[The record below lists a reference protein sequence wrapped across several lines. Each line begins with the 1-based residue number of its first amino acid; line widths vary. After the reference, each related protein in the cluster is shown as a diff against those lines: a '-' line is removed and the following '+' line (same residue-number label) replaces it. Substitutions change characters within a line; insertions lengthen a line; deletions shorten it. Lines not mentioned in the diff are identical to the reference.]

1 MSRNRFEVTIDPWT
15 FYDFKEALNSVG
27 PGAANNKVAPSW
39 VPPIDLRRLASYK
52 LCESY
57 YRNGARFWLKHDTPQ
72 EIIDS
77 RREYG
82 DAKTIRDAIIA
93 SLLGDDMSFL
103 VSGAEQTKANDRNQE
118 AQNFAQKLLEWRIDE
133 RFDQKVI
140 ECERA
145 AVGLADGVYT
155 LSWNNE
161 NARPQLTVY
170 DPGFYF
176 PDIDPAANS
185 EYPDTICVAWQYEEE
200 TPTGTVMYL
209 RRLKWYLGNIVPH
222 DENGFEVDD
231 EDEASVL
238 FDNETVNEEGQIL
251 RQYPWNRGPVST
263 TCYFSDLTWD
273 LSKDNSEG
281 LFDLRDERASI
292 VNTPEVDLQHD
303 FIPVIHIPNTVALQ
317 EHFGIGCIAQV
328 VQILDDLMSTD
339 TDLQASSA
347 TTGSPP
353 IALSGSS
360 APKNDDGTIKSYG
373 PGTVF
378 ETGDGT
384 ATMIDTSSSLDAL
397 IKYKDALQ
405 SRLAI
410 NSRVPESLLGKVKP
424 NEVPSGIALTLS
436 FTPHSQLIKEMRLVR
451 ADKYRL
457 LLKFVGRMYW
467 YNGELDFSEQLPRV
481 EMIFGSFLPADKQE
495 VVSLISTLLQTDP
508 PAISLESAVRML
520 MEAGFPIED
529 ALEEIETIERRD
541 YEGANKLLE
550 ATGDIVVTRTYLKLG
565 PAPVVTVPGE
575 EEEEGNEVPP
585 PTPPGQ

>member
-1 MSRNRFEVTIDPWT
+1 MPRNRYEVTIDPWT
-15 FYDFKEALNSVG
+15 YYEFKEALNTAG
-27 PGAANNKVAPSW
+27 HGTANTKVAPSW

-52 LCESY
+52 LIEAY
-57 YRNGARFWLKHDTPQ
+57 YRNAARNWMKSDAPQ
-72 EIIDS
+72 EIVDA

-82 DAKTIRDAIIA
+82 DAKTIRDAILS

-103 VSGAEQTKANDRNQE
+103 ISGAEQTKTGERDE
-118 AQNFAQKLLEWRIDE
+118 AAMAFAQKLLEWRVDE

-140 ECERA
+140 ECERG
-145 AVGLADGVYT
+145 AVGLGDGVYA
-155 LSWNNE
+155 LSWDAENE
-161 NARPQLTVY
+161 RPKLTVY

-176 PDIDPAANS
+176 PDLDPSAND
-185 EYPDTICVAWQYEEE
+185 EYPETICVAWQYEEE
-200 TPTGTVMYL
+200 TRTGTKMYL
-209 RRLKWYLGNIVPH
+209 RRLKWTMDFIEPH
-222 DENGFEVDD
+222 DANGLSVDE
-231 EDEASVL
+231 EDPESML
-238 FDNETVNEEGQIL
+238 FDNETVDEEGQIQ
-251 RQYPWNRGPVST
+251 RQYPWNTKPSAR

-273 LSKDNSEG
+273 LQNTNSDG
-281 LFDLRDERASI
+281 LFDLDEGNAIATTFR
-292 VNTPEVDLQHD
+292 VDLQHD
-303 FIPVIHIPNTVALQ
+303 FLPVVHVPNTVALQ
-317 EHFGIGCIAQV
+317 EHFGVGCIAQV

-347 TTGSPP
+347 TTGTPP

-360 APKNDDGTIKSYG
+360 APKDDDGNVKSYG

-384 ATMIDTSSSLDAL
+384 ATMIDTSRSLDAL
-397 IKYKDALQ
+397 IKYKDSLQ

-451 ADKYRL
+451 TDKYRL
-457 LLKFVGRMYW
+457 LLKFIGRMYW
-467 YNGELDFSEQLPRV
+467 YNGVLNFPNGMPRV

-495 VVSLISTLLQTDP
+495 VVSLISTLLQTKP

-529 ALEEIETIERRD
+529 AVEEIEAIERRD
-541 YEGANKLLE
+541 YEGADLLLT
-550 ATGDIVVTRTYLKLG
+550 ATGDIAVTRTYLKLG
-565 PAPVVTVPGE
+565 PAPEVTIPRE
-575 EEEEGNEVPP
+575 EEDVV
-585 PTPPGQ
+585 PTPPVPGR

>member
-1 MSRNRFEVTIDPWT
+1 MPPRQRYEVTIDPYT
-15 FYDFKEALNSVG
+15 YYEFKEALNTVG
-27 PGAANNKVAPSW
+27 HGTGNTKVAPSW
-39 VPPIDLRRLASYK
+39 VPPDDLRRLASYK
-52 LCESY
+52 LVEAY
-57 YRNGARFWLKHDTPQ
+57 YRNAARNWMKSDAPQ
-72 EIIDS
+72 EVVDA

-82 DAKTIRDAIIA
+82 DAKTIRDAILS

-103 VSGAEQTKANDRNQE
+103 VSGAEQTSSGDRNEQSQ
-118 AQNFAQKLLEWRIDE
+118 ALAQKLLEWRIDE

-140 ECERA
+140 ECERG
-145 AVGLADGVYT
+145 AVGIGDGVYA
-155 LSWNNE
+155 LSWDERNR
-161 NARPQLTVY
+161 RPKLTVY
-170 DPGFYF
+170 DAGFYF
-176 PDIDPAANS
+176 PELDPSAND
-185 EYPDTICVAWQYEEE
+185 EYPETICMAWQYELG
-200 TPTGTVMYL
+200 TPEGTRQYV
-209 RRLKWYLGNIVPH
+209 RRLKWYMGQIVPH
-222 DENGFEVDD
+222 DEFGFEVEE
-231 EDEASVL
+231 EDENSVL
-238 FDNETVNEEGQIL
+238 FGNETVNEEGQIL
-251 RQYPWNRGPVST
+251 RQYPWNRDPVAE
-263 TCYFSDLTWD
+263 TCYFSDYTWD
-273 LSKDNSEG
+273 LSTDTGSRNG
-281 LFDLRDERASI
+281 LFDLDEGKAI
-292 VNTPEVDLQHD
+292 VSTPEVDLQLD
-303 FIPVIHIPNTVALQ
+303 YIPVIHVPNTVALQ
-317 EHFGIGCIAQV
+317 EHFGVGCIAQV

-360 APKNDDGTIKSYG
+360 APKEEDGTLKSYG

-384 ATMIDTSSSLDAL
+384 ATMIDTSRSLDAL
-397 IKYKDALQ
+397 IKYKDSLQ

-451 ADKYRL
+451 TDKYRL
-457 LLKFVGRMYW
+457 LLKFVSRMYW
-467 YNGELDFSEQLPRV
+467 YNDEIDITGELPRI

-529 ALEEIETIERRD
+529 AIEEIEAIETRD

-565 PAPVVTVPGE
+565 PPPPGTLPTE
-575 EEEEGNEVPP
+575 DEEGVPP
-585 PTPPGQ
+585 PPAPGR

>member
-1 MSRNRFEVTIDPWT
+1 MPPRQRYEVTIDPWT
-15 FYDFKEALNSVG
+15 YYEFKEALNTVG
-27 PGAANNKVAPSW
+27 HGTANTKVAPSW
-39 VPPIDLRRLASYK
+39 VPPDDLRRLAAYK
-52 LCESY
+52 LVEAY
-57 YRNGARFWLKHDTPQ
+57 YRNAARNWMKSDAPQ
-72 EIIDS
+72 EVVDA

-82 DAKTIRDAIIA
+82 DAKTIRDAILS

-103 VSGAEQTKANDRNQE
+103 VSGAEQTRSGDRNEQSQ
-118 AQNFAQKLLEWRIDE
+118 ALAQKLLEWRLDE

-140 ECERA
+140 ECERG
-145 AVGLADGVYT
+145 AVGIGDGVYA
-155 LSWNNE
+155 LSWSESNR
-161 NARPQLTVY
+161 RPKLTVY
-170 DPGFYF
+170 DAGFYF
-176 PDIDPAANS
+176 PELDPAAND
-185 EYPDTICVAWQYEEE
+185 EYPETICIAWQYELD
-200 TPTGTVMYL
+200 TPDGTRQYV
-209 RRLKWYLGNIVPH
+209 RRLKWYLGQIVPH
-222 DENGFEVDD
+222 NDDGFEVDEDD
-231 EDEASVL
+231 ETSVL
-238 FDNETVNEEGQIL
+238 FNNETVNEEGQIL
-251 RQYPWNRGPVST
+251 RQYPWNVDPVAE
-263 TCYFSDLTWD
+263 TCYFSDYTWD
-273 LSKDNSEG
+273 LSIDTGSRNG
-281 LFDLRDERASI
+281 LFDLDEGKAT
-292 VNTPEVDLQHD
+292 VNTPEVDLQLD
-303 FIPVIHIPNTVALQ
+303 FIPVIHVPNTVALQ
-317 EHFGIGCIAQV
+317 EHFGVGCIAQV

-360 APKNDDGTIKSYG
+360 APKDEDGTLKSYG

-384 ATMIDTSSSLDAL
+384 ATMIDTSRSLDAL
-397 IKYKDALQ
+397 IKYKDSLQ

-451 ADKYRL
+451 TDKYRL

-467 YNGELDFSEQLPRV
+467 YNGEVDITGELPRI

-529 ALEEIETIERRD
+529 AIEEIEAIETRD

-565 PAPVVTVPGE
+565 PPPPGTLPTEAE
-575 EEEEGNEVPP
+575 EEVPP
-585 PTPPGQ
+585 PPPPGR